1 MKVRI
6 SDIELAR
13 AIAIGLAVT
22 GKRGQSRDHEV
33 SILRQLGRYDVFRN
47 ADAAETA
54 SADVPLFADNYGIVR
69 AVDAFNDDEA
79 DRRQRHSQLDW
90 PLKLDRRRSDGNA
103 A

>member
-33 SILRQLGRYDVFRN
+33 SILRQLGRYDVFRT
-47 ADAAETA
+47 ADAAEKA
-54 SADVPLFADNYGIVR
+54 SSNVPLFPDNYGVVR

-79 DRRQRHSQLDW
+79 DRRRRHSHLDW
-90 PLKLDRRRSDGNA
+90 PLRLDRS
-103 A
+103 